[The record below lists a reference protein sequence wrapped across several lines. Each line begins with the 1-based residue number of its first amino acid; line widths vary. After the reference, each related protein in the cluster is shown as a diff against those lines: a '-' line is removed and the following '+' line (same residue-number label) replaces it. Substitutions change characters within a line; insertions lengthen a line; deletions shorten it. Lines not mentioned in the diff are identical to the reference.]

1 MAKNIKK
8 LTHFILHVL
17 PEANFVWVKAKFDQ
31 EELYTSHK
39 VAYCLVVDGTVL
51 NCFAEGGRRS
61 ISLTRELNVPVEEI
75 NLNVD
80 NFMKTVVLLPAF
92 RINVTV
98 KGQHAKSLVCVGRT
112 HCSISAIR
120 NSRTRSNP
128 ALGEISLR
136 PDLPIEADAK
146 GIDC

>member
-17 PEANFVWVKAKFDQ
+17 PEPNFVWVKAKFDQ

-92 RINVTV
+92 RINVTLKV
-98 KGQHAKSLVCVGRT
+98 S
-112 HCSISAIR
+112 
-120 NSRTRSNP
+120 TRKVS
-128 ALGEISLR
+128 SV
-136 PDLPIEADAK
+136 
-146 GIDC
+146 

>member
-1 MAKNIKK
+1 
-8 LTHFILHVL
+8 VL

-92 RINVTV
+92 RINVTLKV
-98 KGQHAKSLVCVGRT
+98 S
-112 HCSISAIR
+112 
-120 NSRTRSNP
+120 TRKVSSVS
-128 ALGEISLR
+128 GELTVQSQPLETR
-136 PDLPIEADAK
+136 EREVTQL
-146 GIDC
+146 